1 MNNVSKMHLFHGGH
15 RGTESEFGAAAEKW
29 GVSET
34 TLSFEGHQMER
45 AKHVEVL
52 DAETLRQGRVSMEF
66 VFQTLGRR
74 FATGKGLR
82 RVIKLMFHTVTR
94 SDELFAVGWI
104 VEDDHVKGG
113 TGWGVELAKFFNR
126 KVHIFDQEQER
137 WFSWIDRKWE
147 ASNPGL
153 PSGAFSATGTRN
165 LSAAGKEAIEG
176 LFARSLEGE
185 RVDASAAQSFSR
197 K

>member
-1 MNNVSKMHLFHGGH
+1 MNKVSKMHLFHGGH

-34 TLSFEGHQMER
+34 TLSFEEHRMER
-45 AKHVEVL
+45 AKNVEVL
-52 DAETLRQGRVSMEF
+52 DDETLRQGRVSMEF

-82 RVIKLMFHTVTR
+82 RVIKSMFHVVTR

-126 KVHIFDQEQER
+126 KVHIFDQDKER

-147 ASNPGL
+147 PSDPEL
-153 PSGAFSATGTRN
+153 PSSAFSATGTRN
-165 LSAAGKEAIEG
+165 LSAAGKEAIED

-185 RVDASAAQSFSR
+185 HADASAARNSA
-197 K
+197 

>member
-1 MNNVSKMHLFHGGH
+1 MHLFHGGH
-15 RGTESEFGAAAEKW
+15 KGAESEFGAAAEKW
-29 GVSET
+29 GISET
-34 TLSFEGHQMER
+34 TLSFEGHRMER
-45 AKHVEVL
+45 AKNVEVL
-52 DAETLRQGRVSMEF
+52 SDETLRQGRVSMEF

-82 RVIKLMFHTVTR
+82 RVIKSMFHVVTR

-126 KVHIFDQEQER
+126 KVHIFDQDKNR
-137 WFSWIDRKWE
+137 WYSWVDGKWE
-147 ASNPGL
+147 PSDPEL
-153 PSGAFSATGTRN
+153 PSGAFSGTGTRN
-165 LSAAGKEAIEG
+165 LTAAGKEAIDE

-185 RVDASAAQSFSR
+185 HADAAASCTSA
-197 K
+197 

>member
-1 MNNVSKMHLFHGGH
+1 MNKVSKMHLFHGGH

-34 TLSFEGHQMER
+34 TLSFEEHRMER
-45 AKHVEVL
+45 AKNVEVL
-52 DAETLRQGRVSMEF
+52 DDETLRLGRVSMEF

-82 RVIKLMFHTVTR
+82 RVIMLMFHIVTR
-94 SDELFAVGWI
+94 SEELFAIGWI
-104 VEDDHVKGG
+104 VEDGHVKGG

-126 KVHIFDQEQER
+126 KVHIFDQDKGR
-137 WFSWIDRKWE
+137 WFSWIDRTWE
-147 ASNPGL
+147 PGEPEL
-153 PSGAFSATGTRN
+153 PTGAFSATGTRN
-165 LSAAGKEAIEG
+165 LSTAGKEAIED

-185 RVDASAAQSFSR
+185 HADASAACGSA
-197 K
+197 

>member
-1 MNNVSKMHLFHGGH
+1 MHLFHGGH
-15 RGTESEFGAAAEKW
+15 RGTESEFGAAAERW
-29 GVSET
+29 GIAET
-34 TLSFEGHQMER
+34 TLSFDGHRMER
-45 AKHVEVL
+45 AQNVEVL
-52 DAETLRQGRVSMEF
+52 DEATLAQGRVSMEF

-74 FATGKGLR
+74 FATGTGVR
-82 RVIKLMFHTVTR
+82 RVIEQMFHVVKR

-104 VEDDHVKGG
+104 VEGGHVKGG

-137 WFSWIDRKWE
+137 WFSWTHGAWE
-147 ASNPGL
+147 ASAPEL

-165 LSAAGKEAIEG
+165 LSASGRQAIEE

-185 RVDASAAQSFSR
+185 RAHALAAHDPVGR
-197 K
+197 R